1 MHHLSW
7 YGAEY
12 GAVQS
17 VWCRA
22 SAVQEC
28 RRGWFRM
35 VQGSCGAGRIVYRRV
50 WCRVGVVQGSCGAGR
65 MWFRRVWYRA
75 DVVQGGCGA
84 VWCRREV
91 VQCGVERGPG
101 CGAGRMWC
109 RQVWCS
115 VVQGESGAEHG
126 AEQDSGC
133 GVQGEFGARHGA
145 GCTWGAGRC
154 GAVCVVQENVVQL
167 HRAGGWCM
175 RVWFRAV
182 WYRTAFDLNKPND
195 HTGC

>member
-1 MHHLSW
+1 MVQGEC
-7 YGAEY
+7 GAGEC
-12 GAVQS
+12 GTGQM
-17 VWCRA
+17 WCRA
-22 SAVQEC
+22 SVERAD
-28 RRGWFRM
+28 
-35 VQGSCGAGRIVYRRV
+35 
-50 WCRVGVVQGSCGAGR
+50 VVQGRCGAGR
-65 MWFRRVWYRA
+65 MWCS
-75 DVVQGGCGA
+75 VVQA
-84 VWCRREV
+84 RV

-133 GVQGEFGARHGA
+133 GVQGECGARHGA
-145 GCTWGAGRC
+145 GCMWGTGRR

-182 WYRTAFDLNKPND
+182 WYRTASDLNKPDD